1 MALRRLVPFVR
12 SVCATNTGLLSCTAR
27 PTAGLVHNHTVVGFR
42 YNLPRVDVRTA
53 ISSSAAAHKAGSRDE
68 SGQDKKFNED
78 EPSEFHPTAKEAAA
92 LPYDIDHLPH
102 EVLLIAAING
112 NHDARQEVLTR
123 NIMAVDGVDWHTAA
137 KTAME
142 IKLCAQSGNWLG
154 RLPYQVGFV
163 VATTVGLGSIPLCF
177 HLDTVLAFNDAFVT
191 CDPPEE
197 GDVDTWLEVGSYSW
211 NWMEPPLGQ
220 ASFGILCAQLATS
233 ALLVL
238 GFAPNGDWMSNMR
251 ARRVVAEYPQ
261 YNERVL
267 RDYATSNLLRD

>member
-1 MALRRLVPFVR
+1 MR
-12 SVCATNTGLLSCTAR
+12 SACAANTGLLSCTAR
-27 PTAGLVHNHTVVGFR
+27 PAAGLVHSRTVVGFQFT
-42 YNLPRVDVRTA
+42 LPRIDVRTA
-53 ISSSAAAHKAGSRDE
+53 VHSSSAAAHNASTGRSETARDN
-68 SGQDKKFNED
+68 KD

-112 NHDARQEVLTR
+112 NHDARTEVLTR
-123 NIMAVDGVDWHTAA
+123 NIMAVDNVDWHTA
-137 KTAME
+137 KETTME
-142 IKLCAQSGNWLG
+142 IQACAQSGNWLG
-154 RLPYQVGFV
+154 RLPYQFGFV
-163 VATTVGLGSIPLCF
+163 LATTAGIASIPLCF
-177 HLDTVLAFNDAFVT
+177 HLDTVLAFNEAYVT

-197 GDVDTWLEVGSYSW
+197 GDVDTWLEVGSYAW

-238 GFAPNGDWMSNMR
+238 GFAPNGDWMSNAR
-251 ARRVVAEYPQ
+251 ARRVVREYPQ

-267 RDYATSNLLRD
+267 RDYASSDGILH